1 MPNRTS
7 PRHPSFDY
15 RTSAAYFVT
24 ICTLER
30 RCLFGTVRQGRM
42 YLNEIGQI
50 VAAEW
55 QRSEEMRDEVM
66 LDTFVV
72 MPTSTAGRFTKRSG
86 VNHIHGIVCLVP
98 PDVDTVT
105 PHGYDLQVGPN
116 PSPAEEPSSSG
127 VGTHGDASLR
137 ERGKHSR
144 WEEEKPQWHAQ
155 SLGSMVAGFK
165 GAATKRINQHR
176 DTPGAPVWQSRY
188 HDRILRNEGE
198 WRAYRRYVEQNP
210 GRWHRD
216 RNHPTRHHK

>member
-15 RTSAAYFVT
+15 RTRAAYLVT
-24 ICTLER
+24 ICTHER
-30 RCLFGTVRQGRM
+30 RCLFGEVHRGRM
-42 YLNEIGQI
+42 ILNAIGRI
-50 VAAEW
+50 ATNEW
-55 QRSEEMRDEVM
+55 KRSGTMRDEVM
-66 LDTFVV
+66 LDAFVV

-98 PDVDTVT
+98 TDVDAVT
-105 PHGYDLQVGPN
+105 PRGYDLSVGTTVTSIEN
-116 PSPAEEPSSSG
+116 ATSDD

-144 WEEEKPQWHAQ
+144 WEEGKPQRHAQ

-198 WRAYRRYVEQNP
+198 WRACRRYVEQNP